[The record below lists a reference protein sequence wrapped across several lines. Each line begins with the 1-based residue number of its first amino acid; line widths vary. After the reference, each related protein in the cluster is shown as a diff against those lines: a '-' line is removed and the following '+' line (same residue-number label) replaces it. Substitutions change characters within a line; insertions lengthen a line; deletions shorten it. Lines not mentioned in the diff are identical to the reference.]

1 MAINKG
7 KLATEIGAMLLE
19 PTLNKAGEGLREWFD
34 KKDLIAR
41 GADLFG
47 NIGETTRAKVL
58 GGLVD
63 QESFSAPAVN
73 IADYKRENFEKG
85 GRHNYGEGV
94 FAMKPGARKERGFTD
109 EAYFRSVPK
118 ATGMEDISFIEPD
131 SGTTGGPGVEN
142 IAGREF
148 TVIPSQAGA
157 FEAGPVET
165 LIPNTFA
172 KSVGI
177 DNLERAKYASEIAG
191 WGASSAA
198 LGAAALGMNALM
210 RGNKPRSAYSLPV
223 QDSGGYNPNVE
234 ASRASYEYAAKLEM
248 LKQQNRERNEWARQQ
263 ARTPG
268 VQQYSSPPIGGYGQ
282 YPDMNFNAA
291 QMASSIIN
299 APTPVYG

>member
-1 MAINKG
+1 MSKAR
-7 KLATEIGAMLLE
+7 LATEIGAMLLE
-19 PTLNKAGEGLREWFD
+19 PTLNKAGEGLRDWFAE
-34 KKDLIAR
+34 KDIISR

-63 QESFSAPAVN
+63 RESFAAPAVN

-85 GRHNYGEGV
+85 GRHNYGEGI
-94 FAMKPGARKERGFTD
+94 FAMKPGARKERGFND

-118 ATGMEDISFIEPD
+118 ATGMEDISFVEPE
-131 SGTTGGPGVEN
+131 SGTTGGPGVET

-148 TVIPSQAGA
+148 NVNPSQAGA

-210 RGNKPRSAYSLPV
+210 RGGRKPRSEYSLAV

-234 ASRASYEYAAKLEM
+234 ASRASYEYAAKLET
-248 LKQQNRERNEWARQQ
+248 LKQQNRERNELHRQQ
-263 ARTPG
+263 ARVPG
-268 VQQYSSPPIGGYGQ
+268 VQQYSSPPMGGYGQ
-282 YPDMNFNAA
+282 YQSMPDSMQMVNSLLSA
-291 QMASSIIN
+291 Q
-299 APTPVYG
+299 TPVYG